1 MIDFN
6 GVMLRIKQ
14 ILFQHINKKKILDKD
29 IAFALELTA
38 QNYAV
43 MKKRKKIPYQSIS
56 IFSQRHNV
64 NMNWV
69 LLNKKPKYL
78 S

>member
-56 IFSQRHNV
+56 IFSQQHNI

-78 S
+78 N